1 MATKDLRDRE
11 NPQFFDV
18 WKLSWEKGN
27 DNNPAKMFHNLDV
40 RVMSEKKESG
50 QGTYMVQASPGWEH
64 IENADEATLELFVL
78 DC

>member
-40 RVMSEKKESG
+40 RVMSEKKESFTPLG
-50 QGTYMVQASPGWEH
+50 RPGEGGTGG
-64 IENADEATLELFVL
+64 
-78 DC
+78 